1 MRRTFS
7 PFYRPGSKFSYCH
20 RAGIWIYP
28 WLFFC
33 HSPSH
38 PWVSACQVMYSL
50 TQQPGSPVSCA
61 LVLSLVAAEV
71 LLSDWRVAGRPYSW
85 IPCEIARGIRRGHV
99 VLLLWETA
107 LKFGWTCSQK
117 YPHWSTALA
126 KLGAQEMC
134 FNYHWSQYWKETL
147 LFVTVSWSANCLCLK
162 RKAVFLIAACQPDV
176 PNCLQF
182 FCFLKLRF
190 NESIKHFLF
199 PPSSWLSHF
208 SLP

>member
-1 MRRTFS
+1 M
-7 PFYRPGSKFSYCH
+7 
-20 RAGIWIYP
+20 
-28 WLFFC
+28 
-33 HSPSH
+33 
-38 PWVSACQVMYSL
+38 VS
-50 TQQPGSPVSCA
+50 
-61 LVLSLVAAEV
+61 
-71 LLSDWRVAGRPYSW
+71 
-85 IPCEIARGIRRGHV
+85 
-99 VLLLWETA
+99 LLWETA

-117 YPHWSTALA
+117 YPHWSAVLA

-190 NESIKHFLF
+190 SESIKHFLF

-208 SLP
+208 SLSYNSCLGCSCHPPMHVSSPAERHSCVPWLRSKPVRGHQSPWRMEDWRMKEVRTKCMDLNTQSISKVWSQQVIHIWTGEITCILIFIRSLLQGFKATVR